1 MSDTLYQT
9 INTDALHRRAL
20 PDRIAPSLY
29 YDPAL
34 FEAELERIF
43 YKTWIWVAHESELP
57 NSGDFPYHDDWA
69 STRHRGTRQER
80 RNERFAEP
88 LPPSWRDR
96 LRGTQRQRARLYL
109 PLSQLV
115 VCARRYVA
123 RVCPMAT
130 ATKVSARKTTCR

>member
-57 NSGDFPYHDDWA
+57 NSGDFR
-69 STRHRGTRQER
+69 TTTIGRQPVIVVRDRPPESGDCAGLAVQKLR
-80 RNERFAEP
+80 RNASSVGAGSP
-88 LPPSWRDR
+88 GYTTPS
-96 LRGTQRQRARLYL
+96 
-109 PLSQLV
+109 
-115 VCARRYVA
+115 
-123 RVCPMAT
+123 
-130 ATKVSARKTTCR
+130 